1 MGKGK
6 DRGSGTGTGES
17 ENALHSA
24 ARSGD
29 LNAVQSILSSNNP
42 LSIIVNSR
50 DKHSRTPYPIPLQLF
65 LLLIFT
71 FFLLKLLLGLIEFI
85 ETNKP
90 SSSLMVI

>member
-6 DRGSGTGTGES
+6 DRGSSTGIGES

-50 DKHSRTPYPIPLQLF
+50 DKHSRTPYPIPITQLF
-65 LLLIFT
+65 FITYFYLLLSKT
-71 FFLLKLLLGLIEFI
+71 FVG
-85 ETNKP
+85 
-90 SSSLMVI
+90 SY

>member
-50 DKHSRTPYPIPLQLF
+50 DKHSRTPYPIPITPQLF
-65 LLLIFT
+65 FITYFYLLLSKT
-71 FFLLKLLLGLIEFI
+71 FVG
-85 ETNKP
+85 
-90 SSSLMVI
+90 SY